1 MSAKSFKSQLR
12 ARIAQRVVSSRGPI
26 NRLKAGRFGLDA
38 LSGRKPTLELY
49 YEPGDPHSHLAAQLL
64 PKLVDRLKVPV
75 AVRVVGEADAEAYPE
90 AAKQR
95 DFALKDASRIAPA
108 YGLNFPDNAC
118 RPTEATIQR
127 ANAILVAAKDTADF
141 VARESAIAPAM
152 FGGQPL
158 PDRFT
163 SADDAT
169 TQQVMRNNHGRRAS
183 LGHYLPGMWQF
194 RGDWFWAVGR
204 MTHLEQSLRQ
214 GGWLQGKDPLIS
226 LDPAQA
232 RLPALPKP
240 VPPLEF
246 YFSFRSPYSYIAAEQ
261 MQRHLPELNTELVIR
276 PVLPMA
282 MRGMKIP
289 AAKRLYIP
297 RDVKREADLLG
308 LPFGLIAD
316 PIGAGAERCLT
327 VFTLAESLEQQL
339 AFLVEASRAV
349 WSKGVDVATDAGLRD
364 VCLRSGIDWDAASR
378 KLAAGKD
385 LAYAEAN
392 RKAMFAAGCWG
403 VPSFTLGEF
412 STWGQDRMWMVFE
425 LLRRSQ

>member
-1 MSAKSFKSQLR
+1 MSAKSPSAPLR
-12 ARIAQRVVSSRGPI
+12 ARIARRIVSSRGPI

-64 PKLVDRLKVPV
+64 PKLVDRLNVPV
-75 AVRVVGEADAEAYPE
+75 VVRVVGEADAEAYPE
-90 AAKQR
+90 AGKQR
-95 DFALKDASRIAPA
+95 DFALKDAIRVAPA
-108 YGLNFPDNAC
+108 YGLSFPDNAC
-118 RPTEATIQR
+118 RPSGATMQR
-127 ANAILVAAKDTADF
+127 ANAILLAAKDTADF
-141 VARESAIAPAM
+141 IERERVIAPAM
-152 FGGQPL
+152 FSGQPL
-158 PDRFT
+158 PDRFST
-163 SADDAT
+163 ADDAT
-169 TQQVMRNNHGRRAS
+169 TRQAMRNNHGRRAS

-204 MTHLEQSLRQ
+204 MTHLEQSLRR
-214 GGWLQGKDPLIS
+214 GGWLQGEDPLIR
-226 LDPAQA
+226 LDPVQA
-232 RLPALPKP
+232 RLPAIPKP

-261 MQRHLPELNTELVIR
+261 MQRRLPELNTELVIR

-289 AAKRLYIP
+289 TAKRLYIP
-297 RDVKREADLLG
+297 RDVKREADELG

-339 AFLVEASRAV
+339 AFLVAASRAV
-349 WSKGVDVATDAGLRD
+349 WTEGVDVATDEGLRH
-364 VCLRSGIDWDAASR
+364 VCTRSGIDWDAASR

-385 LAYAEAN
+385 LAYAEEN
-392 RKAMFAAGCWG
+392 RKAMFEAGCWG
-403 VPSFTLGEF
+403 VPSFIMGEF

-425 LLRRSQ
+425 LLRRSR